1 MAQETS
7 EPRAPSEVVY
17 YNPIDP
23 PPRGGQ
29 CESSWGGGW
38 SRFWCRA
45 RPGLQVATEFLP
57 RRDAGP
63 AGGGGGEGC
72 LGALLRML
80 LARGTLTVLRV
91 SDLNVRVQPPLPG
104 LWFCSFKELFR
115 WSDCPVQVEDGL
127 LSLLGPGA
135 STWSP
140 DDVGFKCDI
149 ATCTPTGSSCIF
161 PLSDPAAGPEGAIF

>member
-1 MAQETS
+1 M
-7 EPRAPSEVVY
+7 
-17 YNPIDP
+17 
-23 PPRGGQ
+23 
-29 CESSWGGGW
+29 
-38 SRFWCRA
+38 
-45 RPGLQVATEFLP
+45 
-57 RRDAGP
+57 
-63 AGGGGGEGC
+63 
-72 LGALLRML
+72 GALLRML
-80 LARGTLTVLRV
+80 LARGTLTALRV

-140 DDVGFKCDI
+140 DDVRFKCDV
-149 ATCTPTGSSCIF
+149 ATCTHTGSSCIF